1 MVAKTFLNG
10 AHQSLR
16 ESWQANARGEYLYS
30 WGKTAP
36 ARLYY
41 LTDALVNA
49 GALPFYSLGAG
60 YGVAE
65 VIYTWG
71 KETSHLTESLKGIDN
86 SLSRVFF
93 GSVGAVVFPA
103 AAQAC
108 EVDSA
113 LKVVATAAVVSA
125 IGLGVFLVANHFR
138 LPNFVM
144 YNAASGFTWG
154 WHWP

>member
-1 MVAKTFLNG
+1 MVTGVFLNS

-16 ESWQANARGEYLYS
+16 ESWQANARGDHLSS
-30 WGKTAP
+30 WGKTVP

-60 YGVAE
+60 CGAVE
-65 VIYTWG
+65 CIYTWG
-71 KETSHLTESLKGIDN
+71 RETSYLTESLKGIDN

-93 GSVGAVVFPA
+93 GSVGAVVSPA

-125 IGLGVFLVANHFR
+125 IGLGVFFVASHAR

-144 YNAASGFTWG
+144 YNAQTGFTWG
-154 WHWP
+154 WHWT